1 MKWFSRF
8 HGKESSDKSDSQLPT
23 TEVAEQQSLP
33 VPENESQQIE
43 TRMPVMY
50 DRQLVWLS
58 LILMLVGLVMV
69 SSASIQASYSH
80 FEVPFHYMF
89 KHAVYLFLA
98 VSVMAFVV
106 HVPTERWMNWS
117 TLMLAVCILMLFMVL
132 FAGKSVN
139 GASRW
144 IPLGPINFQPAELAK
159 LSLFIFM
166 ASYLVRKQEEVRST
180 FFGGFIKPIIV
191 FGTLAVLLLGQPDL
205 GTVVV
210 MLVTMFGMLF
220 IAGAKLWQ
228 FLALAGMG
236 VLSIVILIVIEPYR
250 MKRVTSFLNPWED
263 PFGSGYQLTQSLMAF
278 GRGEWMGQGLGN
290 SIQKLAYLPEAHTDF
305 VFAVIGEELG
315 FVGVC
320 AILLLLFA
328 LVFKTLFIG
337 KRAFEAKHIFS
348 GYLAFGFGIWFAFQ
362 TVVNVGAAAG
372 MVPTKGLTL
381 PLISY
386 GGSSLIIMAIAVA
399 IVIRIDHEYRVDE
412 YLESFNTGEA
422 DNDKK

>member
-8 HGKESSDKSDSQLPT
+8 HGKESSDKSDSLLPV

-33 VPENESQQIE
+33 VPEDESQQIE

-144 IPLGPINFQPAELAK
+144 IPLG
-159 LSLFIFM
+159 
-166 ASYLVRKQEEVRST
+166 R
-180 FFGGFIKPIIV
+180 
-191 FGTLAVLLLGQPDL
+191 
-205 GTVVV
+205 
-210 MLVTMFGMLF
+210 
-220 IAGAKLWQ
+220 
-228 FLALAGMG
+228 
-236 VLSIVILIVIEPYR
+236 
-250 MKRVTSFLNPWED
+250 
-263 PFGSGYQLTQSLMAF
+263 
-278 GRGEWMGQGLGN
+278 
-290 SIQKLAYLPEAHTDF
+290 
-305 VFAVIGEELG
+305 
-315 FVGVC
+315 
-320 AILLLLFA
+320 
-328 LVFKTLFIG
+328 
-337 KRAFEAKHIFS
+337 
-348 GYLAFGFGIWFAFQ
+348 
-362 TVVNVGAAAG
+362 
-372 MVPTKGLTL
+372 
-381 PLISY
+381 
-386 GGSSLIIMAIAVA
+386 
-399 IVIRIDHEYRVDE
+399 
-412 YLESFNTGEA
+412 
-422 DNDKK
+422 